1 MLRTLYGEDSSRMSR
16 RGRTTH
22 NAKHAVKVR
31 KLPYAPYVEQWPVI
45 MPSLTNGDSAVDDKQ
60 RTHHELGEDGK

>member
-1 MLRTLYGEDSSRMSR
+1 MLRTLYGEDSSRISR
-16 RGRTTH
+16 RGEA
-22 NAKHAVKVR
+22 AKRARAVKVR
-31 KLPYAPYVEQWPVI
+31 KIPYAPYVEQWPVI